1 MKVWKNIQKNLH
13 KVTVNEATYMEELSK
28 FRSDTKEF
36 YEYDADKFLT
46 KTTKGD
52 QDTFYTHTLRYYL
65 PYITEKKINQHK
77 LGLGIGTMQGF
88 ERRNKESKNVYNRFT
103 NKKGNILMN
112 NLKTISDIFIHE
124 KCSV

>member
-1 MKVWKNIQKNLH
+1 
-13 KVTVNEATYMEELSK
+13 
-28 FRSDTKEF
+28 
-36 YEYDADKFLT
+36 
-46 KTTKGD
+46 
-52 QDTFYTHTLRYYL
+52 
-65 PYITEKKINQHK
+65 
-77 LGLGIGTMQGF
+77 MQGF

>member
-1 MKVWKNIQKNLH
+1 V
-13 KVTVNEATYMEELSK
+13 EELSK
-28 FRSDTKEF
+28 FRSGAKKF
-36 YEYDADKFLT
+36 YEYGAETFLT

-52 QDTFYTHTLRYYL
+52 QEKIYIHTLRYYL
-65 PYITEKKINQHK
+65 PYIVEKIFHQHK
-77 LGLGIGTMQGF
+77 LLLGIWTMQGF